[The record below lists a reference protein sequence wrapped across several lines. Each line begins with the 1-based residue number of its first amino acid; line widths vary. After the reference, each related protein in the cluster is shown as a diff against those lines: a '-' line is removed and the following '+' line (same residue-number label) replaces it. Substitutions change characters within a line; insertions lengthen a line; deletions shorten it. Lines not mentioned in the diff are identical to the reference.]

1 MPTSTQPNHCPPLP
15 YLQLIFPRIWALFLI
30 CSCTNSIKQT
40 VNSSLCWLITVYV
53 CETENLRHTVVYRQG
68 ERNGM
73 AKNEPLSCPG
83 RRGVS
88 ESCKAHHLTPT
99 HSSSPLQTISAEFQN
114 CIKTSL
120 KALFT
125 RRNVG
130 ALCHGYHFAS
140 AVG

>member
-1 MPTSTQPNHCPPLP
+1 MVAH
-15 YLQLIFPRIWALFLI
+15 
-30 CSCTNSIKQT
+30 
-40 VNSSLCWLITVYV
+40 
-53 CETENLRHTVVYRQG
+53 RQ
-68 ERNGM
+68 EKRNGM

-88 ESCKAHHLTPT
+88 ESCRVHHLTPT
-99 HSSSPLQTISAEFQN
+99 HSSNALQTISTEFQN

-120 KALFT
+120 KALLQEGT
-125 RRNVG
+125 SG

>member
-1 MPTSTQPNHCPPLP
+1 MAH
-15 YLQLIFPRIWALFLI
+15 
-30 CSCTNSIKQT
+30 
-40 VNSSLCWLITVYV
+40 
-53 CETENLRHTVVYRQG
+53 RQ
-68 ERNGM
+68 EKRNGM

-88 ESCKAHHLTPT
+88 ESCRVHHLTPT
-99 HSSSPLQTISAEFQN
+99 HSSSALQTISTEFQN

-120 KALFT
+120 KALLQEGT
-125 RRNVG
+125 SG